1 MNSYEEINKK
11 LKQLNIKEITLEE
24 LKKISFSEKKSIEEI
39 IQNIIFSLKDLE
51 YTKTEIS
58 KIIQNHNYVEFPNSM
73 TISNIEF

>member
-39 IQNIIFSLKDLE
+39 IQNIIFSLKDLGIPKLK
-51 YTKTEIS
+51 YQKLF
-58 KIIQNHNYVEFPNSM
+58 KIIIMLNFQIV
-73 TISNIEF
+73 